1 MVPIA
6 DRAAAV
12 VAIEAAV
19 NESMAE
25 RISASA
31 TDSSNRTS
39 APPDTPPS
47 SLLTGPK
54 KTFIMH
60 PSQACRR
67 AGQLLHSMYI
77 CDLHLISVSGG

>member
-1 MVPIA
+1 
-6 DRAAAV
+6 
-12 VAIEAAV
+12 
-19 NESMAE
+19 MAE

-31 TDSSNRTS
+31 IDSSKAAS
-39 APPDTPPS
+39 AGPATPPS

-54 KTFIMH
+54 RTFIMH